1 MKQLLGILFII
12 SSFHIW
18 AQPDDAITRTIDG
31 KKYYVH
37 NVQAGNTL
45 YGIQQLYSTDL
56 KLILEAN
63 PNLNDNLA
71 IGQEVLIPIAVTD
84 NKHYGTHTVAAGETL
99 YGISKKYKCTVP
111 DLKKLNPGIE
121 DGISIGQ
128 EINIPKAEPI
138 NGEVIQSD
146 PVDSKDTIDYQIT
159 YSDSIVRHKVLTHE
173 TLYSISKRYMVSADT
188 IKKLN
193 DLRNNKI
200 KKGNVLIIPIKKV
213 NYEVLRKEIIELP
226 VDSNSMA
233 VEMIKKEVY
242 NVAVI
247 LPFMF
252 SKNDLEMSK
261 TLKLGQ
267 HREMYPTTKI
277 AFEFYT
283 GVKIAI
289 DSLKKAGVSVNLY
302 SYDTKKDT
310 AVIANIFK
318 KEEFKNMDLV
328 IGPLYPRTISYTT
341 ALCKSKNIKIV
352 LPFKA
357 DSKVLHEN
365 QMAFKSVTSNMTLMD
380 GSVDFLVKNYADKNI
395 VILKPYNEKDKAMYN
410 RARDRFNEAIAKVPS
425 YNSKIIELS
434 WGSSGGRDLSAQL
447 KKDTAN
453 IILIPSNDVKF
464 VSGAM
469 NRLNKVLNLNPYAKK
484 MRVVAFGFEDWN
496 KFDDIDVLHRNR
508 LNQHFSTYRFV
519 DYNQTELVPFL
530 QSFRKK
536 TGVDPTIY
544 SAQGFDVAYYFLSAL
559 ELYGVNFEGQ
569 LQNHQLDLIQNDF
582 NFKPILDGSGYENSS
597 VSIVKYEDFEFVPC
611 EEMK

>member
-146 PVDSKDTIDYQIT
+146 PVVSKDTIDYQIT

-267 HREMYPTTKI
+267 HREMYPSTKI